1 MDVLE
6 VLREKNMDPE
16 NFYDVQRKRLI
27 RYAEQQEKMIS
38 PEGTYPIIGRSVA
51 YRFGAFQALSQVA
64 LRKELPLYI
73 APGQV
78 RCALTAVMKR
88 QLIPGIAMSLPV
100 ARIYVHL
107 SSCL

>member
-1 MDVLE
+1 
-6 VLREKNMDPE
+6 
-16 NFYDVQRKRLI
+16 
-27 RYAEQQEKMIS
+27 MIS

-88 QLIPGIAMSLPV
+88 QLIPGDI
-100 ARIYVHL
+100 
-107 SSCL
+107 